1 MKKAFLLGVTL
12 LATFSLT
19 GCEMIESLL
28 QGGQDLL
35 NEKKDYKYD
44 DFAVLV
50 ADKNFTFSYTKCTA
64 EKDLAGEKTTIEY
77 TYNSEDKLWHYQTE
91 SGNDKSE
98 DLSIVEFLQDI
109 KLSAAL
115 LKKSVDSIYKFSASK
130 NGYEITANYKN
141 ESNQIDGEYTFN
153 TEGLITL
160 NNEKNTDL
168 NTVKAVTKKITYKY
182 EQSYLSKLIKSA
194 IESIIYVGF
203 LFAFLNSSN
212 VVSPLKTAT
221 VSTPALI
228 PATISV

>member
-19 GCEMIESLL
+19 GCEMIENLL

-98 DLSIVEFLQDI
+98 DLSIVEVLLCDTMLRDQTDRFLDDTTVDQVR
-109 KLSAAL
+109 KAL
-115 LKKSVDSIYKFSASK
+115 NRPVRIVRN
-130 NGYEITANYKN
+130 NG
-141 ESNQIDGEYTFN
+141 ES
-153 TEGLITL
+153 LIR
-160 NNEKNTDL
+160 
-168 NTVKAVTKKITYKY
+168 
-182 EQSYLSKLIKSA
+182 
-194 IESIIYVGF
+194 
-203 LFAFLNSSN
+203 
-212 VVSPLKTAT
+212 
-221 VSTPALI
+221 ALWEMED
-228 PATISV
+228 TNG